1 MDTAEQQ
8 GSAVGEAVTK
18 QLGSVDG
25 EIVAEQQG
33 SPDDWNTAEQQGSAV
48 GEAVTKQLGSIDG
61 EIMAERHESSAAEA
75 ADATPAARPT
85 PPHASSPRNAWRL
98 LSRSTRACVQ
108 TTEESRRC
116 CHDSSAAEAADATP
130 AARLTP
136 THASS
141 PRNAWRLPSRS
152 MRACVTPAS
161 PHSFEYASSGQLGC
175 GNPARLREQTRVM
188 SLRST

>member
-1 MDTAEQQ
+1 LDTAEQQ

-33 SPDDWNTAEQQGSAV
+33 FPDDWNTAEQQGSAV

-85 PPHASSPRNAWRL
+85 PPHTSSPRNAWRL
-98 LSRSTRACVQ
+98 LSRS
-108 TTEESRRC
+108 
-116 CHDSSAAEAADATP
+116 
-130 AARLTP
+130 
-136 THASS
+136 
-141 PRNAWRLPSRS
+141 
-152 MRACVTPAS
+152 MRA
-161 PHSFEYASSGQLGC
+161 
-175 GNPARLREQTRVM
+175 
-188 SLRST
+188 